1 MSKKKTIKLF
11 YEAVK
16 DGVYQSGFIE
26 LTEEEFEK
34 LLKGA

>member
-1 MSKKKTIKLF
+1 MTKKIKLF

>member
-1 MSKKKTIKLF
+1 MSKTIKLF

-26 LTEEEFEK
+26 ITEEEFEK
-34 LLKGA
+34 MLKGA